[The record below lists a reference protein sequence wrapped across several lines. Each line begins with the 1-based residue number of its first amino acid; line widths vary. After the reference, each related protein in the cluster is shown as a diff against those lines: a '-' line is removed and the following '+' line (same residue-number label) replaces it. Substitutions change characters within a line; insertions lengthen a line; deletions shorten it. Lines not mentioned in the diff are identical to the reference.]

1 MNALDQKFSDNN
13 SLKKSSR
20 KHRFRSLL
28 LDKNF
33 EPAKNLGLED
43 LNESTCKYMEGH
55 PDEKDSSF
63 CGRKTIEK
71 FSYCPL
77 HLMIVFQPK
86 GKKDDVV
93 DKEDEV
99 PKFIEKKV
107 KSA

>member
-1 MNALDQKFSDNN
+1 M
-13 SLKKSSR
+13 KKGTR

-28 LDKNF
+28 LDTNF
-33 EPAKNLGLED
+33 EPSRNLQLEE
-43 LNESTCKYMEGH
+43 LNENTCKYMEGH
-55 PDEKDSSF
+55 PNEKDSSF
-63 CGRKTIEK
+63 CGRKTIDK

-77 HLMIVFQPK
+77 HLMVVFQPK
-86 GKKDDVV
+86 GKKDEVV